1 MKELKK
7 ISLKKQ
13 DFDVLNQT
21 NMSDLVGGERTSLFC
36 KLGNKIW
43 ACFQLET
50 HCPSGFTTGECGSM
64 NWSCPTKF
72 TTNPIT

>member
-1 MKELKK
+1 MKNLKK

-21 NMSDLVGGERTSLFC
+21 KMSDLLGGERTSLYC

-43 ACFQLET
+43 SCLQLET
-50 HCPSGFTTGECGSM
+50 NCPSGFTTGDCGTL
-64 NWSCPTKF
+64 NFRCPTNF
-72 TTNPIT
+72 TTKPF